1 MMTNMTTTSST
12 ISNSTDKLPDFI
24 HKFSVEDHNY
34 WKPKLLDSIELMKKR
49 CNSKLNKEGYY
60 YDFHDPQPRTYKELV
75 DNILFE
81 FNNIICEK
89 YGLATFGTEKPRHIE
104 QKIQYWYQQYF
115 KDSSFGWHTHSGHWA
130 FVYYVELENSFD
142 STDFLNYGTFDVS
155 EGDII
160 YFPTFLVHRS
170 PIITSDTRKT
180 IIAGNL
186 NFTVDRKL
194 IERYGEEHFRNR

>member
-1 MMTNMTTTSST
+1 MMTNTIMKNSTTS
-12 ISNSTDKLPDFI
+12 NYRDNLPDFV
-24 HKFSVEDHNY
+24 HKFSVEDHKY

-49 CNSKLNKEGYY
+49 CNSKPNKQGYY
-60 YDFHDPQPRTYKELV
+60 YDFNEPEPRTYKELV

-89 YGLATFGTEKPRHIE
+89 YGLRATGTETPQHPNQE
-104 QKIQYWYQQYF
+104 IQYWYQQYF
-115 KDSSFGWHTHSGHWA
+115 KGSSFGWHQHSGHWA
-130 FVYYVELENSFD
+130 FVYYVELENTSD
-142 STDFLNYGTFDVS
+142 STEFLNYGTFNVS

-170 PIITSDTRKT
+170 PTIASDTRKT

-186 NFTVDRKL
+186 KFYVDRKL